1 MWVLR
6 TVPRSSARTATV
18 LTAEPSLKP
27 MVLLFFFFFEVA
39 SVDKRTWRFSRQKE
53 SVIRESSLYSPS
65 MILLEKRVGWV
76 IGQGGPLTLSYKAF

>member
-6 TVPRSSARTATV
+6 TVPRSSARAATV
-18 LTAEPSLKP
+18 LAAEPSLKP
-27 MVLLFFFFFEVA
+27 MLLLFFFFEVA

-53 SVIRESSLYSPS
+53 SVIRESSLYYPS